1 MLNLL
6 VYDGEIL
13 YAHTNFRGS
22 LHVRVD
28 DGALV
33 FSTNP
38 LSGAGWEPLPLTRLV
53 AAKDGRIV
61 REGTA
66 HDKEYIYNPNDYR
79 FLYMDFA
86 TL

>member
-1 MLNLL
+1 M
-6 VYDGEIL
+6 YSIIHGEMIEKPDTSKIL
-13 YAHTNFRGS
+13 DA
-22 LHVRVD
+22 
-28 DGALV
+28 ALDAR
-33 FSTNP
+33 FFDP
-38 LSGAGWEPLPLTRLV
+38 LRRPLTRLV

>member
-1 MLNLL
+1 MIEKPDTSESL
-6 VYDGEIL
+6 VAAIDRRFF
-13 YAHTNFRGS
+13 A
-22 LHVRVD
+22 
-28 DGALV
+28 
-33 FSTNP
+33 P
-38 LSGAGWEPLPLTRLV
+38 LRRPLTRLV

-61 REGTA
+61 LEGAA